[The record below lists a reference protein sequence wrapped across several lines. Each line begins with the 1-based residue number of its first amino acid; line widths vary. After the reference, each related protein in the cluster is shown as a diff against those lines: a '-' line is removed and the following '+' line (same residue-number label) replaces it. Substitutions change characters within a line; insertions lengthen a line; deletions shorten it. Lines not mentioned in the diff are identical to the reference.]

1 VIDKPTATRN
11 LKLALALS
19 ILGVL
24 IFAATMIV
32 GVIVSHG

>member
-11 LKLALALS
+11 LKLALVLS

>member
-1 VIDKPTATRN
+1 MIDKPTATRN
-11 LKLALALS
+11 LKLGLILS

-32 GVIVSHG
+32 GVIVSRG